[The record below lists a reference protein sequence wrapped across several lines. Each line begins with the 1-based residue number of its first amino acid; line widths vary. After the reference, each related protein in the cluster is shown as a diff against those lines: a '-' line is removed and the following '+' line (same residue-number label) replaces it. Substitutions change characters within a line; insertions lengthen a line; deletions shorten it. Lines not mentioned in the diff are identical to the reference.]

1 MTKKGT
7 VLASRH
13 CDIDGS
19 VSFLLCTEVTA
30 TDMGVQVHC
39 ASGICN
45 QCNIV
50 RTDISMLVYGIP
62 HDVASS
68 LYFLKKKM
76 FESFDCVDRF
86 AT

>member
-1 MTKKGT
+1 MTKNGT

-13 CDIDGS
+13 CDIGGS

-30 TDMGVQVHC
+30 TDMGVHC

-68 LYFLKKKM
+68 LYFLKKM